1 MLSSNKTLNAFLVGL
16 LSIVVGVGY
25 LFILPRLA
33 SGAKARIRAQEPMSA
48 AALAASPPGGPVLL
62 EGLVGAENETHYRTM
77 VAYRR
82 TVPMDGPDGRVYQL
96 EQDRVAPPLR
106 IDLPGGSVT
115 VQGGYRIEEPSRTWV
130 TKQYN
135 YGGFDRGDT
144 VLVVGEQAPDGSIR
158 AELIAGGTRSDYLFE
173 RSLERWGFYVGGLC
187 AVVLGA
193 LVAAG
198 ALLVWRAR
206 LRAAR

>member
-16 LSIVVGVGY
+16 LSIVVGAGY

-33 SGAKARIRAQEPMSA
+33 SGAEARIRAQEPMSA
-48 AALAASPPGGPVLL
+48 AALAASPPGSPVLL
-62 EGLVGAENETHYRTM
+62 EGVVGAENETHYRTM

-106 IDLPGGSVT
+106 IDLPGGPVT
-115 VQGGYRIEEPSRTWV
+115 VQEGYRIEAPSRTWV

-173 RSLERWGFYVGGLC
+173 KSLERWSFYVGGLC

-206 LRAAR
+206 RAVR